1 MRLAT
6 ITNWAYGVTVA
17 LTLASGTTM
26 LLAANA
32 QEAERAA
39 VTQRY
44 VLDQATAT
52 LDRDAAALSALARQY
67 AVTGN
72 PADAI
77 AYRRELGQLR
87 SIAQRIQ
94 RLRDAGAG
102 AGELRALRESLRWAD
117 ALIVEQQAALS
128 ARAGGDA
135 ARAMQILFSPE
146 YERELDRI
154 RIAVERFQERIDQ
167 RTEAKLTAATEA
179 SRRWRTASQVVLG
192 STALLFLAVLF
203 FVFRQRVLRPVVRL
217 SDVVTRLAA
226 QDYDAVPPQL
236 EQIDEIGD
244 MAQALRVFRDNGIAR
259 LRLEEERDA
268 DRARRD
274 LLSRMTQRLQG
285 SDTIDDLTQVMVRFM
300 PEVAPPLAGSLYLID
315 ADRGAV
321 VRACSWSAP
330 AHAAAEFA
338 PAACWALRRG
348 TTHRPTGPAID
359 VLCAHLDDGPGEAP
373 DSICMPLAA
382 QHGTIGLL
390 CLERRPGARGEV
402 PEEYLTMLAENVG
415 LAIDNLQLRDRLRG
429 LALADPLTQLGN
441 RRRLDEVLALHTA
454 SAQQQGAPISCAM
467 IDVDHF
473 KRFNDEH
480 GHDAGDA
487 VLRALG
493 AALKQAVRA
502 DDLAFRYGGEE
513 FLLLMR
519 GCGPRDAGAR
529 AEEIRARVAG
539 LRVTHEGRDLGPI
552 TASLGV
558 ASAPDHCGYDDLVRC
573 ADMALLRAKR
583 EGRNRVV
590 IAQGAADVPAA
601 LAG

>member
-26 LLAANA
+26 LLAAHA
-32 QEAERAA
+32 QEQERAA

-44 VLDQATAT
+44 LLDQATAT
-52 LDRDAAALSALARQY
+52 LDRDAAALSGLARQY

-72 PADAI
+72 PADLI
-77 AYRRELGQLR
+77 AYRRELTQLR
-87 SIAQRIQ
+87 GVEQRTR

-102 AGELRALRESLRWAD
+102 AGELRALHESLRWAD
-117 ALIVEQQAALS
+117 ALVDEQRAAL
-128 ARAGGDA
+128 A
-135 ARAMQILFSPE
+135 ARARGDRDAAVAILFSPE

-154 RIAVERFQERIDQ
+154 RLNVERFQERIDQ
-167 RTEAKLTAATEA
+167 RTEAKLTAAIDA
-179 SRRWRTASQVVLG
+179 SRRWRVASEVVLAFTG
-192 STALLFLAVLF
+192 LLFLGVLF

-226 QDYDAVPPQL
+226 QDYDAIPPQL

-244 MAQALRVFRDNGIAR
+244 MAQALRVFRENGIAR

-285 SDTIDDLTQVMVRFM
+285 CDTIEDLKRVMARFM
-300 PEVAPPLAGSLYLID
+300 PEVAPPLAGSLYLIE
-315 ADRGAV
+315 AERGAV
-321 VRACSWSAP
+321 VRACSWGKP
-330 AHAAAEFA
+330 AQAADEFA

-348 TTHRPTGPAID
+348 TTHRPAGPAID
-359 VLCAHLDDGPGEAP
+359 VACGHLDVTGAGMP

-390 CLERRPGARGEV
+390 YLERRAGAVEDV
-402 PEEYLTMLAENVG
+402 PEEYLVMLAETVG

-429 LALADPLTQLGN
+429 LALADPLTQLSN
-441 RRRLDEVLALHTA
+441 RRSLDEVLAAHA
-454 SAQQQGAPISCAM
+454 SNAEAQEAPISCAM

-473 KRFNDEH
+473 KRFNDDH

-493 AALKQAVRA
+493 AALKQSVRA

-519 GCGPRDAGAR
+519 GLAPGDATAR
-529 AEEIRARVAG
+529 AESIRARVAA
-539 LRVTHEGRDLGPI
+539 LRVIHEGRDLGPI
-552 TASLGV
+552 TASIGV
-558 ASAPDHCGYDDLVRC
+558 ASAPAHCRYDELVRC

-583 EGRNRVV
+583 GGRNRVV
-590 IAQGAADVPAA
+590 TASGSDDAPAA
-601 LAG
+601 RAG

>member
-26 LLAANA
+26 LLAAQA
-32 QEAERAA
+32 EEQERAA
-39 VTQRY
+39 VTARHR
-44 VLDQATAT
+44 LEQATST
-52 LDRDAAALSALARQY
+52 LDRDAAALSGLARQY

-72 PADAI
+72 PADLI
-77 AYRRELGQLR
+77 AYRRELALLR
-87 SIAQRIQ
+87 SVEARTR
-94 RLRDAGAG
+94 RLRDAGAS
-102 AGELRALRESLRWAD
+102 AGELRALHESLRWAD
-117 ALIVEQQAALS
+117 ALVDEQQAALE
-128 ARAGGDA
+128 ARARGDGTA
-135 ARAMQILFSPE
+135 AVRILFSPE

-154 RIAVERFQERIDQ
+154 RANVERFQDRIDA
-167 RTEAKLTAATEA
+167 RTDAKLAAATEA
-179 SRRWRTASQVVLG
+179 SRRWRTASQIVLAATG
-192 STALLFLAVLF
+192 LLFLGVLS
-203 FVFRQRVLRPVVRL
+203 FVFRRRVLRPVVRL

-236 EQIDEIGD
+236 GQIDEIGD

-285 SDTIDDLTQVMVRFM
+285 CDTIEDLKRVMTRFM

-315 ADRGAV
+315 ADRNAV
-321 VRACSWSAP
+321 ARACSWGAPTRSAE
-330 AHAAAEFA
+330 EFA

-348 TTHRPTGPAID
+348 ATHRPAGPAID
-359 VLCAHLDDGPGEAP
+359 VMCGHIAADEAAP

-390 CLERRPGARGEV
+390 YLERHGDGEV
-402 PEEYLTMLAENVG
+402 PEEYLVMLAENVG

-441 RRRLDEVLALHTA
+441 RRRLDEVLAIQA
-454 SAQQQGAPISCAM
+454 ERAQELGAPISCAM

-493 AALKQAVRA
+493 ATLKQSVRA

-513 FLLLMR
+513 FLLLLR
-519 GCGPRDAGAR
+519 GLAPEDATAR
-529 AEEIRARVAG
+529 AEEIRRRVAA
-539 LRVTHEGRDLGPI
+539 LRLTHEGRDLGPV
-552 TASLGV
+552 TASIGV
-558 ASAPDHCGYDDLVRC
+558 ASAPAHCGYGELVRC

-583 EGRNRVV
+583 GGRNRVV
-590 IAQGAADVPAA
+590 TAQEGQAA
-601 LAG
+601 LTA